1 MYSKRPSKVDTLG
14 FVRVIDRP
22 NTIIGIECTTEK
34 QTYMLRFK
42 ITGYATAS
50 FLKIKMHVMYIT

>member
-14 FVRVIDRP
+14 FVSVIDRA
-22 NTIIGIECTTEK
+22 NTIIRIECTTEK
-34 QTYMLRFK
+34 QTYILRFK

-50 FLKIKMHVMYIT
+50 FLKI